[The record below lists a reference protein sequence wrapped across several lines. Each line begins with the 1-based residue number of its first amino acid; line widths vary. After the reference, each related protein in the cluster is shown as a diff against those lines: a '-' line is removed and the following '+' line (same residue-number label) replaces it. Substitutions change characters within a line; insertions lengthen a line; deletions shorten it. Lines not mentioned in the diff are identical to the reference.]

1 MFSHKKNCQANKT
14 KHIKNSTQPN
24 IINRRHTKFNFK
36 TINPFMKS
44 TTAFR
49 NILLSSP
56 ILTGSSAFVLDTTK
70 TTGSHKGHP
79 TSTTLR
85 AGEEIMEEASVSK
98 KQPAMKKNNPIDVF
112 GIDHVVLLVD
122 DLEGMA
128 DWYETVLGCRVAKH
142 NEKFQM
148 IHLDA
153 GSALIDLVDKT
164 GPLGNN
170 KSKNDITH
178 TNSYQKM
185 DHICLGL
192 TSFDEPAIRDHLSS
206 HGVTITTEL
215 GVRYGKNGYGESIY
229 FEDPEGTR
237 IEIKKSGL
245 L

>member
-1 MFSHKKNCQANKT
+1 
-14 KHIKNSTQPN
+14 
-24 IINRRHTKFNFK
+24 
-36 TINPFMKS
+36 MKS

-49 NILLSSP
+49 NLLFASP
-56 ILTGSSAFVLDTTK
+56 ILSGSSAFVLDTTN
-70 TTGSHKGHP
+70 KGHP

-85 AGEEIMEEASVSK
+85 AGEDIMEEASRTEHP
-98 KQPAMKKNNPIDVF
+98 PATNTNTKPNNPIDVF
-112 GIDHVVLLVD
+112 GIDHVVLFVD

-142 NEKFQM
+142 NEKFKM

-170 KSKNDITH
+170 KSKSNSNSKNENENETAE
-178 TNSYQKM
+178 TNNSYQKM

-192 TSFDEPAIRDHLSS
+192 TSFDEPAIRDHLSA